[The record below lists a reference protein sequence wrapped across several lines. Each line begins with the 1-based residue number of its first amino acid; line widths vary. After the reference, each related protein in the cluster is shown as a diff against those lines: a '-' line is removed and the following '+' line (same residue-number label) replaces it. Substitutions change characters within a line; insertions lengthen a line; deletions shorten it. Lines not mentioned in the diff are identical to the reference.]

1 MDIIANLAR
10 VLGFQQQAEE
20 RQRQRQAEERQ
31 RQRQDI
37 VIQNPDNSMSM
48 TNIKKEE
55 LEKQLKEVRDYRNN
69 FEKNNLDMRDEG
81 DKEIL
86 KDLNNQENQLLEQLN
101 NL

>member
-20 RQRQRQAEERQ
+20 RQRQIQ

>member
-10 VLGFQQQAEE
+10 VLGFQQ
-20 RQRQRQAEERQ
+20 QAEERQ

-69 FEKNNLDMRDEG
+69 FEKNYLDMRDEG

-86 KDLNNQENQLLEQLN
+86 IDLNNQENQLLEELN